1 MVLKFIHSQ
10 QKTLELLEIEDQ
22 NLTSIKSFN
31 KSTRKNMYPNRI
43 NKLFFLKFERVKIR
57 GFWNYMFPTTLSMKT
72 LDRTQRR
79 REEQER
85 DKEAAESGI
94 HKEKGNDNSCNTYV
108 LSE

>member
-1 MVLKFIHSQ
+1 MAPKFIHSQ
-10 QKTLELLEIEDQ
+10 QKTLEFLEIEDQ

-72 LDRTQRR
+72 LENT
-79 REEQER
+79 EEKR
-85 DKEAAESGI
+85 GTGKR
-94 HKEKGNDNSCNTYV
+94 
-108 LSE
+108 